1 MITTPLKMVVI
12 VAEPVLES
20 RLVSELRTLGATG
33 CTILDGRGEGSRHA
47 HATDLPGA
55 NVRIEAIVTPEVADA
70 VMEFVAKHYFANFS
84 FIAYVVDV
92 AVARRVKYTERATP

>member
-1 MITTPLKMVVI
+1 MNTSQLKMVVI

-20 RLVSELRTLGATG
+20 RLVTELRELGASG
-33 CTILDGRGEGSRHA
+33 CTIVEGRGEGSRHA

-55 NVRIEAIVTPEVADA
+55 NVRIETIVRPDVADRI
-70 VMEFVAKHYFANFS
+70 MEHVSAEYFAHWS

-92 AVARRVKYTERATP
+92 SVARSAKYT

>member
-12 VAEPVLES
+12 VAEPVLEA

-33 CTILDGRGEGSRHA
+33 YTILEGRGEGSRHS

-55 NVRIEAIVTPEVADA
+55 NIRIEAIVSPTVADA
-70 VMEFVAKHYFANFS
+70 VMEFISAQYFANFS

-92 AVARRVKYTERATP
+92 AVARSAKYTGTA